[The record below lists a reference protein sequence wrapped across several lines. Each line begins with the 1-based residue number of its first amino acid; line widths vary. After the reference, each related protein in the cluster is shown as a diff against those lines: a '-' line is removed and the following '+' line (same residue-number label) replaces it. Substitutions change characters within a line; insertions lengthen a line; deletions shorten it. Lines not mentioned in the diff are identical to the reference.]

1 MAYQI
6 ECVVQE
12 VEFENGRVKS
22 LKIKGTEG
30 YLLKQ
35 GGEEYNVFCP
45 EKMPKKD
52 ELSGNATISNA
63 GSILRFAV
71 CPCYGIAQIL
81 AQSIA
86 ANTKV
91 RLLLNDISLKQKD
104 DKDKYIE
111 VSLTSITLI

>member
-6 ECVVQE
+6 ECVIQE
-12 VEFENGRVKS
+12 VEFENGRVAS
-22 LKIKGTEG
+22 LKVKGTEG

-35 GGEEYNVFCP
+35 GSDEYNVFCP

-52 ELSGNATISNA
+52 ELSGNATILNV
-63 GSILRFAV
+63 GCILRFAV
-71 CPCYGIAQIL
+71 NPCYGTAQIL

-91 RLLLNDISLKQKD
+91 RLLLNDISLKEKD

-111 VSLTSITLI
+111 VSLVSITLI